1 MFDLNLYRYSA
12 PTRLDWLSTSA
23 LCQQSCRAARVL
35 PAFPC
40 FEVLM
45 HQVIATITFVVGLI
59 GLAEKG
65 LAATQYPLTLN
76 NCGRQVTFTK
86 PPARIVSIGQGM
98 TEVLFSLGLA
108 DKIAGTAVWVGPVLP
123 DYAEANRRIRRLAD
137 NDPSFEAVVGRGPD
151 LVAAEFEWHVG
162 EHGSIGKREQFA
174 DLGINTYIAPA
185 DCVAKVNTN
194 GGDGVRKELFTM
206 DLIYQEITE
215 LSEIFDVRARG
226 DALIA
231 GLKKREERAV
241 ASIAGASG
249 NNVSVVFWFSSK
261 EVGGD
266 AFIAGKNSAPAYI
279 LKTIGAK
286 NVVTT
291 EEEWPL
297 VGWETIAQANPVV
310 IVLATMDR
318 RRYAADDPKVKIG
331 FLENDPVTKEL
342 DAVKKK
348 HFVMMDAQSMNPTIR
363 TIDGI
368 ETLANDFKTFGL
380 AQ

>member
-1 MFDLNLYRYSA
+1 MR
-12 PTRLDWLSTSA
+12 
-23 LCQQSCRAARVL
+23 QI
-35 PAFPC
+35 
-40 FEVLM
+40 
-45 HQVIATITFVVGLI
+45 IATVSFAVGLTA
-59 GLAEKG
+59 LAG
-65 LAATQYPLTLN
+65 TGFAATQYPLTIN
-76 NCGRQVTFTK
+76 NCGQQVTFSK
-86 PPARIVSIGQGM
+86 APEKIVSIGQGM

-123 DYAEANRRIRRLAD
+123 AYAEANGKIKRLAD
-137 NDPSFEAVVGRGPD
+137 NDPSFESVVGEEPD

-162 EHGSIGKREQFA
+162 VQGAVGKREQFA

-185 DCVAKVNTN
+185 DCVAKINTD

-206 DLIYQEITE
+206 DLIYQEIAE
-215 LSEIFDVRARG
+215 LSEIFDIKERG
-226 DALIA
+226 NALIA
-231 GLKKREERAV
+231 DLKKREADAV
-241 ASIAGASG
+241 ASIEGAAGK
-249 NNVSVVFWFSSK
+249 NLPVVFWFSSK
-261 EVGGD
+261 EVSGD

-297 VGWETIAQANPVV
+297 VGWETISQANPAV

-318 RRYAADDPKVKIG
+318 RRYAADDPQTKID

-342 DAVKKK
+342 DAVKNKR
-348 HFVMMDAQSMNPTIR
+348 FVMTDAQSMNPTIR

-368 ETLANDFKTFGL
+368 ETLAAGIKSFGL
-380 AQ
+380 SQ

>member
-1 MFDLNLYRYSA
+1 MTF
-12 PTRLDWLSTSA
+12 A
-23 LCQQSCRAARVL
+23 L
-35 PAFPC
+35 
-40 FEVLM
+40 
-45 HQVIATITFVVGLI
+45 GLI
-59 GLAEKG
+59 GLAAPG
-65 LAATQYPLTLN
+65 LAAGQYPLTVS
-76 NCGRQVTFTK
+76 NCGAQVTFQRAPSK
-86 PPARIVSIGQGM
+86 IVSIGQGM
-98 TEVLFSLGLA
+98 TEILFSLGLA

-123 DYAEANRRIRRLAD
+123 QYAEANSKIKRLAD
-137 NDPSFEAVVGRGPD
+137 NDPSFESVVGQEPD

-162 EHGSIGKREQFA
+162 AQGSVGKREQFQ
-174 DLGINTYIAPA
+174 DLGINTYLAPA
-185 DCVAKVNTN
+185 DCVAKVNTD

-206 DLIYQEITE
+206 DLIYREITE
-215 LSEIFDVRARG
+215 LSEIFDVKERG
-226 DALIA
+226 DALISE
-231 GLKKREERAV
+231 LKKREADAV
-241 ASIAGASG
+241 ASILGASG
-249 NNVSVVFWFSSK
+249 KDLPVVFWFSSK
-261 EVGGD
+261 EVNGD

-297 VGWETIAQANPVV
+297 VGWETIAQANPAV

-318 RRYAADDPKVKIG
+318 RRYAADDPKVKVD

-342 DAVKKK
+342 DAVKNK

-368 ETLANDFKTFGL
+368 ETLANGIKSFGL